1 MRLRSRLRILAA
13 VSSVATVALLATD
26 AHAASTVLWPGV
38 THARTVQFTNHG
50 PVVLN
55 VIAGPRPG
63 GLTTLEPLLSN
74 DSVLGRETV
83 SSMQR
88 RVTDGVT
95 AGVNADFSRFD
106 NGRVSGVFMRHGDL
120 AAGPNAKRSSVG
132 VLTDGTLDVRK
143 IGLRATWAGT
153 TVHPLAALNDPPTPG
168 GAAVY
173 TTGYGTATPS
183 APGSTAA
190 VLFPFPLVTPGV
202 DLTANVVE
210 VVQGGAPVPIPL
222 GGAVLVASGPQGAA
236 LATEAV
242 VGTALRT
249 RFDFVPGWPG
259 VADAVGGGPELV
271 RGGKAVASPNEWFT
285 PLQLRPRA
293 PRSAV
298 GQLPNGRIILVAV
311 DGRQPGYSTGLT
323 NAELARTMVRLGAI
337 RAMAFD
343 GGGSATAAFDGA
355 VLNKPSD
362 GRERAVGSA
371 LVFHYAGAFLP
382 PPVAQVSPNGDGVG
396 DTQKLSYRVYAPSTV
411 DVTLTRPDGSVA
423 VNESGPREVG
433 AYPIAFPPPPS
444 ETGAE
449 EAGVAEG
456 RWRLRIGATDDL
468 GRSSTMTRTFDVDT
482 TLGFLR
488 APGRRAVP
496 PGGREIPISWRLAR
510 DARVSVTVL
519 DAAGRVVRRGLAG
532 SGPWQTGEHRVVWD
546 GLDQRRQRL
555 QGTYEI
561 RVAAT
566 SVLGRTELGRTIVMT
581 KARLPRR

>member
-1 MRLRSRLRILAA
+1 
-13 VSSVATVALLATD
+13 
-26 AHAASTVLWPGV
+26 
-38 THARTVQFTNHG
+38 
-50 PVVLN
+50 
-55 VIAGPRPG
+55 
-63 GLTTLEPLLSN
+63 
-74 DSVLGRETV
+74 
-83 SSMQR
+83 
-88 RVTDGVT
+88 
-95 AGVNADFSRFD
+95 
-106 NGRVSGVFMRHGDL
+106 
-120 AAGPNAKRSSVG
+120 
-132 VLTDGTLDVRK
+132 
-143 IGLRATWAGT
+143 
-153 TVHPLAALNDPPTPG
+153 
-168 GAAVY
+168 
-173 TTGYGTATPS
+173 
-183 APGSTAA
+183 
-190 VLFPFPLVTPGV
+190 
-202 DLTANVVE
+202 
-210 VVQGGAPVPIPL
+210 
-222 GGAVLVASGPQGAA
+222 
-236 LATEAV
+236 
-242 VGTALRT
+242 
-249 RFDFVPGWPG
+249 
-259 VADAVGGGPELV
+259 
-271 RGGKAVASPNEWFT
+271 
-285 PLQLRPRA
+285 
-293 PRSAV
+293 
-298 GQLPNGRIILVAV
+298 
-311 DGRQPGYSTGLT
+311 
-323 NAELARTMVRLGAI
+323 MVRLGAI

-382 PPVAQVSPNGDGVG
+382 PSVPQVSPNGDGVG

-433 AYPIAFPPPPS
+433 AYPIAFPPPAS
-444 ETGAE
+444 ETGA

-496 PGGREIPISWRLAR
+496 PGGREITISWRLAR

-546 GLDQRRQRL
+546 GLDERRQRL

-566 SVLGRTELGRTIVMT
+566 SVLGRTELGRTILMT

>member
-1 MRLRSRLRILAA
+1 MRLPSRLRILAA
-13 VSSVATVALLATD
+13 SSCVATVGLLSAD
-26 AHAASTVLWPGV
+26 AAAAPTVLWPGV

-55 VIAGPRPG
+55 VISGPRPG

-74 DSVLGRETV
+74 DTVLGRETV

-88 RVTDGVT
+88 RVGDGVT

-106 NGRVSGVFMRHGDL
+106 NGRVSGIFMRHGDL
-120 AAGPNAKRSSVG
+120 AAAPNARRSSVG
-132 VLTDGTLDVRK
+132 VLPDGTLDVRK
-143 IGLRATWAGT
+143 VGFRGTWAG
-153 TVHPLAALNDPPTPG
+153 VAAHPLSALNDPPVAG

-173 TTGYGTATPS
+173 TTGYGAATPRI
-183 APGSTAA
+183 PGATAA

-222 GGAVLVASGPQGAA
+222 GGAVLVASGAQGAA

-242 VGTALRT
+242 VGSTLRA
-249 RFDFVPGWPG
+249 RIDFVPSWPG
-259 VADAVGGGPELV
+259 IAAAVGGGPELV
-271 RGGKAVASPNEWFT
+271 RGGRAVVSTDEWFT

-298 GQLPNGRIILVAV
+298 GQLRSGRILLVAV
-311 DGRQPGYSTGLT
+311 DGRQPGYSSGLT
-323 NAELARTMVRLGAI
+323 NAELARTMVRLGAV

-343 GGGSATAAFDGA
+343 GGGSTTLAFDGA
-355 VLNKPSD
+355 VLNRPSD

-382 PPVAQVSPNGDGVG
+382 PPVAQVSPNGDGVA
-396 DTQKLSYRVYAPSTV
+396 DTQTLSYRISEPSTV
-411 DVTLTRPDGSVA
+411 EVTLTRPDGSVGFSETGVKDA
-423 VNESGPREVG
+423 GTH
-433 AYPIAFPPPPS
+433 PIAFPPPAAAA
-444 ETGAE
+444 GA
-449 EAGVAEG
+449 EAGVPEG
-456 RWRLRIGATDDL
+456 RWSLRIAATDDL
-468 GRSSTMTRTFDVDT
+468 ARTSTMTRTFVVDT

-488 APGRRAVP
+488 APARRAVL

-510 DARVSVTVL
+510 DARVSVTVH
-519 DAAGRVVRRGLAG
+519 DAVGRVVRRGLAG
-532 SGPWQTGEHRVVWD
+532 TGPWQAGEHRVAWD

-555 QGTYEI
+555 QGSYEI

-566 SVLGRTELGRTIVMT
+566 TELGRTELSRTIVMT
-581 KARLPRR
+581 KARGPRR

>member
-120 AAGPNAKRSSVG
+120 AAGPNARRSSVG

-183 APGSTAA
+183 APGSTSA

-249 RFDFVPGWPG
+249 RFDFVPSWPG

-456 RWRLRIGATDDL
+456 RWRLRISATDDL

>member
-1 MRLRSRLRILAA
+1 MRHRSRLRTLAA
-13 VSSVATVALLATD
+13 ASCAATVALVATD
-26 AHAASTVLWPGV
+26 AHAASTALWPGV

-88 RVTDGVT
+88 RVLDGVT

-106 NGRVSGVFMRHGDL
+106 NGRVSGIFMRHGDL
-120 AAGPNAKRSSVG
+120 AAGPNARRSSVG
-132 VLTDGTLDVRK
+132 VLTDGTLDIRK
-143 IGLRATWAGT
+143 IGLRATWTGT
-153 TVHPLAALNDPPTPG
+153 AVHPLAALNDPPSPG

-173 TTGYGTATPS
+173 TAGYGTATPS
-183 APGSTAA
+183 VPGSTAA

-210 VVQGGAPVPIPL
+210 VVQGGAPVSIPL

-271 RGGKAVASPNEWFT
+271 RGGKAIASPDEWFT

-298 GQLPNGRIILVAV
+298 GQLPNGRIVLVAV

-323 NAELARTMVRLGAI
+323 NAELARAMVRLGAI

-343 GGGSATAAFDGA
+343 GGGSTTLAFDGA
-355 VLNKPSD
+355 VLNRPSD

-371 LVFHYAGAFLP
+371 LVFRYTGAFLP
-382 PPVAQVSPNGDGVG
+382 PPVAQVSPNDDGVG
-396 DTQKLSYRVYAPSTV
+396 DTQTLSYRVSEPSTV

-423 VNESGPREVG
+423 VNESGPREIG
-433 AYPIAFPPPPS
+433 AHPIAFPPPPS

-449 EAGVAEG
+449 EAAVAEG
-456 RWRLRIGATDDL
+456 RWRLRITATDDL
-468 GRSSTMTRTFDVDT
+468 GRSSTMTRTFVVDT

-532 SGPWQTGEHRVVWD
+532 SGAWQAGEHRVVWD

-555 QGTYEI
+555 RGTYEI

-566 SVLGRTELGRTIVMT
+566 SVLGRTELGRSIVMT

>member
-1 MRLRSRLRILAA
+1 MTLRSRLRLLAA
-13 VSSVATVALLATD
+13 ASCVATVALLATD

-88 RVTDGVT
+88 RVPDGVT

-120 AAGPNAKRSSVG
+120 AAAPNARRSSLG
-132 VLTDGTLDVRK
+132 VLTDGTLDIRK
-143 IGLRATWAGT
+143 IALRATWAGT
-153 TVHPLAALNDPPTPG
+153 TVHPLAALNDPPAPG

-173 TTGYGTATPS
+173 TAGYGTATPS

-242 VGTALRT
+242 VGAALRA
-249 RFDFVPGWPG
+249 RFDFVPSWPG

-343 GGGSATAAFDGA
+343 GGGSTTLAFDGA

-371 LVFHYAGAFLP
+371 LVFHYTGAFLP

-396 DTQKLSYRVYAPSTV
+396 DTQTLSYRVSAPSTV

-423 VNESGPREVG
+423 VTESGPREIG

-444 ETGAE
+444 ETAAE

-456 RWRLRIGATDDL
+456 RWRLRIAATDDL
-468 GRSSTMTRTFDVDT
+468 GRPSTMTRTFVVDT

-532 SGPWQTGEHRVVWD
+532 PGPWQAGEHRVVWD

-566 SVLGRTELGRTIVMT
+566 SVLGRTELGRSIVMT

>member
-13 VSSVATVALLATD
+13 ASSVATVALLATD

-88 RVTDGVT
+88 RVADGVT

-120 AAGPNAKRSSVG
+120 AAAPNARRSSVG

-210 VVQGGAPVPIPL
+210 VVKGGAPVPIPL

-411 DVTLTRPDGSVA
+411 DVTLTRPDGTVA

-433 AYPIAFPPPPS
+433 AYPVAFPPPTS

-456 RWRLRIGATDDL
+456 RWRLRISATDDL
-468 GRSSTMTRTFDVDT
+468 GRPSTMTRTFDVDT

-519 DAAGRVVRRGLAG
+519 DAAGSVVRRGLAG

-546 GLDQRRQRL
+546 GLDQRRQRV

>member
-13 VSSVATVALLATD
+13 VSSVATIALLATD

-120 AAGPNAKRSSVG
+120 AAGPNARRSSVG

-456 RWRLRIGATDDL
+456 RWRLRISATDDL

>member
-13 VSSVATVALLATD
+13 VSCVATVALLATD

-88 RVTDGVT
+88 RVADGVT

-106 NGRVSGVFMRHGDL
+106 NGRVSGIFMRHGDL
-120 AAGPNAKRSSVG
+120 AAAPNARRSSVG

-210 VVQGGAPVPIPL
+210 VVKGGAPVPIPL
-222 GGAVLVASGPQGAA
+222 GGAVLSRRARRGPRSRRRPSSARRSGRGSTSSRA
-236 LATEAV
+236 
-242 VGTALRT
+242 G
-249 RFDFVPGWPG
+249 PGWRTPSAAG
-259 VADAVGGGPELV
+259 RSSSAAA
-271 RGGKAVASPNEWFT
+271 RRSPARTSGSRRSSFA
-285 PLQLRPRA
+285 PRA

-311 DGRQPGYSTGLT
+311 DGRQPGYSIGPDERRARADDGEARRDPRHGASTAAARPRSRSTAPSSTSPPTGASGPSAPRWCST
-323 NAELARTMVRLGAI
+323 TRARSCRPPSRRSPRTAT
-337 RAMAFD
+337 A
-343 GGGSATAAFDGA
+343 SATRRRF
-355 VLNKPSD
+355 
-362 GRERAVGSA
+362 RTGS
-371 LVFHYAGAFLP
+371 
-382 PPVAQVSPNGDGVG
+382 S
-396 DTQKLSYRVYAPSTV
+396 RRRPST
-411 DVTLTRPDGSVA
+411 
-423 VNESGPREVG
+423 
-433 AYPIAFPPPPS
+433 
-444 ETGAE
+444 
-449 EAGVAEG
+449 
-456 RWRLRIGATDDL
+456 
-468 GRSSTMTRTFDVDT
+468 
-482 TLGFLR
+482 
-488 APGRRAVP
+488 
-496 PGGREIPISWRLAR
+496 
-510 DARVSVTVL
+510 
-519 DAAGRVVRRGLAG
+519 
-532 SGPWQTGEHRVVWD
+532 
-546 GLDQRRQRL
+546 
-555 QGTYEI
+555 
-561 RVAAT
+561 
-566 SVLGRTELGRTIVMT
+566 
-581 KARLPRR
+581 